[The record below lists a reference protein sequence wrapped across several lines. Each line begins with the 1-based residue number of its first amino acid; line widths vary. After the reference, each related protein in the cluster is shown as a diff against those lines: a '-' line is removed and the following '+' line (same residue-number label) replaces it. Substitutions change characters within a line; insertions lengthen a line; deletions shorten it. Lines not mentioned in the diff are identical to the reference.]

1 MRIDQKEDERKN
13 FRRRGAAVLEALPL
27 TLQSAKNGSSSSKL
41 SKYSLAFQGLSSF
54 LSITSR
60 GAVTPPRSP
69 LSFQIYTP
77 PSTAR
82 VFVLLGRW
90 GRRSAGV
97 RDTAAYLGTRPRP
110 PGLMSGLALSAP
122 SCREPPRHQAI

>member
-1 MRIDQKEDERKN
+1 MRIDQKENGRKN
-13 FRRRGAAVLEALPL
+13 FRRRGAAVPEALPL

-82 VFVLLGRW
+82 VFVLGEAERARLVGQDTDT
-90 GRRSAGV
+90 RS
-97 RDTAAYLGTRPRP
+97 
-110 PGLMSGLALSAP
+110 LARTVEDLS
-122 SCREPPRHQAI
+122 SCVAQLLNLKT

>member
-1 MRIDQKEDERKN
+1 MRIDQKENERKN
-13 FRRRGAAVLEALPL
+13 FRRRGAAVPAALPL

-69 LSFQIYTP
+69 LSFQISHPPTP
-77 PSTAR
+77 EKSLNSNDKIKIHGANGRVVVAR
-82 VFVLLGRW
+82 YFV
-90 GRRSAGV
+90 
-97 RDTAAYLGTRPRP
+97 
-110 PGLMSGLALSAP
+110 GLVKA
-122 SCREPPRHQAI
+122 E